1 MRASRLRVP
10 RLEKEL
16 GIEVYASRSLGIGGR
31 IRQFFE
37 DFVVEEVLVDGSRAE
52 AKPIESPQVAGEGRY
67 LICVLIKR
75 GWDTLLSVK
84 EVAKRLGI
92 SQMRVQIAGM
102 KDAKALTAQHVSL
115 YGIDPERILQVKI
128 KDITLYPLRFSNE
141 MVFPHL
147 LFGNQF
153 HVLIRAIS
161 HSSLVVE
168 QRIKNVQSEL
178 LNLGGFPNFFGHQRF
193 GTVRPI
199 THRIG
204 KFLAQGS
211 LEKAALTFLAQPS
224 LYEHPESREAR
235 QQLQNTQDF
244 KEALRYFPEHLK
256 YERSM
261 LSHLVKQ
268 PRDFAGAFRRLPLK
282 LRKLFLQAYQSFLFN
297 KFLSQRVQQG
307 IPINEAQTGDYVICL
322 DSHRLPTTNFMRV
335 TAQSRSSVQEALNE
349 GRMHI
354 AIPLIGFE
362 QAYSE
367 GAQGEIEREILEIED
382 AAPQD
387 FYISRMPEISA
398 PGGLRTV
405 LAPIV
410 NLSIEKPTK
419 DSANSFKRKVMLGFT
434 LHRGSYATVLLREFM
449 KPQDLIKAGF

>member
-1 MRASRLRVP
+1 LRVP
-10 RLEKEL
+10 KLEKEL
-16 GIEVYASRSLGIGGR
+16 GIEAFASQSPGIGGR

-37 DFVVEEVLVDGSRAE
+37 DFVVEEVLVDGSTAE
-52 AKPIESPQVAGEGRY
+52 VQPIEPRQVAGEGRY

-92 SQMRVQIAGM
+92 SQERVQIAGM

-115 YGIDPERILQVKI
+115 YGIDPEQVLQVKI
-128 KDITLYPLRFSNE
+128 RDITLYPLRFSDE

-153 HVLIRAIS
+153 RVLIRAIS
-161 HSSLVVE
+161 RSSSVVE
-168 QRIKNVQSEL
+168 QRINNVQSGL

-199 THRIG
+199 THWVGR
-204 KFLAQGS
+204 FLARGN
-211 LEKAALTFLAQPS
+211 LEGAALTFLAQPS
-224 LYEHPESREAR
+224 PYEHPESREAR

-244 KEALRYFPEHLK
+244 KEALRTFPEHLK

-268 PRDFAGAFRRLPLK
+268 PRDFVGAFRRLPLK

-297 KFLSQRVQQG
+297 KFLSQRTQQG
-307 IPINEAQTGDYVICL
+307 ISINEAQTGDSVVYL
-322 DSHRLPTTNFMRV
+322 DGHGLPTTNFMRV
-335 TAQSRSSVQEALNE
+335 TAQSRSSVEKALNE
-349 GRMHI
+349 ERMRV
-354 AIPLIGFE
+354 AIPLIGF
-362 QAYSE
+362 QQPHSE
-367 GAQGEIEREILEIED
+367 GVQGEIERETLETENV
-382 AAPQD
+382 APQD
-387 FYISRMPEISA
+387 FYIPHMPEISA
-398 PGGLRTV
+398 PGGLRTI

-410 NLSIEKPTK
+410 NLSVEKPTK
-419 DSANSFKRKVMLGFT
+419 DSANPSKRKVMLGFT

-449 KPQDLIKAGF
+449 KPQDLIRAGF

>member
-1 MRASRLRVP
+1 LRVP

-16 GIEVYASRSLGIGGR
+16 GMEVYASQFPGIGGR

-52 AKPIESPQVAGEGRY
+52 VQPIEPRQVVGEGRY
-67 LICVLIKR
+67 LICVLVKR

-84 EVAKRLGI
+84 ECAKRLGI
-92 SQMRVQIAGM
+92 GQKRVQIAGM

-115 YGIDPERILQVKI
+115 YGIDPEQILQVKI
-128 KDITLYPLRFSNE
+128 KDITLYPLRFSDE

-161 HSSLVVE
+161 RSSSVAE

-199 THRIG
+199 THWVG
-204 KFLAQGS
+204 KFLTQGD
-211 LEKAALTFLAQPS
+211 LERAALVFLAQPS
-224 LYEHPESREAR
+224 PYEHPEAREAR
-235 QQLQNTQDF
+235 QQLQKTQDF
-244 KEALRYFPEHLK
+244 KEGLRNFPEHLK

-268 PRDFAGAFRRLPLK
+268 PRDFVGAFRRLPLK

-297 KFLSQRVQQG
+297 KFLSQRTQQG
-307 IPINEAQTGDYVICL
+307 ILINEAQTGDYAVYL
-322 DSHRLPTTNFMRV
+322 DSHGLPTTNFVQV
-335 TAQSRSSVQEALNE
+335 TAQSRSGVEEALNE
-349 GRMHI
+349 GRMRI
-354 AIPLIGFE
+354 ATPLIGF
-362 QAYSE
+362 QQSCSE
-367 GAQGEIEREILEIED
+367 GVQGEIEREILETENV
-382 AAPQD
+382 APQH
-387 FYISRMPEISA
+387 FYVSSIPEISA
-398 PGGLRTV
+398 PGGLRAI

-410 NLSIEKPTK
+410 NLSVEKPTK
-419 DSANSFKRKVMLGFT
+419 DSANPSKRKVMLGFT

>member
-1 MRASRLRVP
+1 LRVP

-16 GIEVYASRSLGIGGR
+16 GIEVYASQSPGIGGR

-52 AKPIESPQVAGEGRY
+52 VAEVQPIEPRQVAGEGRY
-67 LICVLIKR
+67 LVCVLIKR

-84 EVAKRLGI
+84 ECAKRLGI
-92 SQMRVQIAGM
+92 SQERVQIAGI

-115 YGIDPERILQVKI
+115 YGIDPEQVLQVKI
-128 KDITLYPLRFSNE
+128 RDITLYPLRFSDE

-161 HSSLVVE
+161 RSSSVVE

-178 LNLGGFPNFFGHQRF
+178 LNLGGIPNFFGHQRF

-199 THRIG
+199 THWVG
-204 KFLAQGS
+204 KFLARGS
-211 LEKAALTFLAQPS
+211 LEKATLTFLAQPS
-224 LYEHPESREAR
+224 LYEHPEAREAR
-235 QQLQNTQDF
+235 QRLQNTQDF
-244 KEALRYFPEHLK
+244 KEALRNFPEHLK

-268 PRDFAGAFRRLPLK
+268 PRDFVGVFRRLPLK

-297 KFLSQRVQQG
+297 KFLSQRIQRG
-307 IPINEAQTGDYVICL
+307 IPINEAQTGDYAVYL
-322 DSHRLPTTNFMRV
+322 DSHGLPTTNFVQV
-335 TAQSRSSVQEALNE
+335 TAQSRSSVEEALSE
-349 GRMHI
+349 GRMRI
-354 AIPLIGFE
+354 AIPLIGF
-362 QAYSE
+362 QQPCSE
-367 GAQGEIEREILEIED
+367 GVQGEIEREILEIENV
-382 AAPQD
+382 APQD
-387 FYISRMPEISA
+387 FNISLMPEISA
-398 PGGLRTV
+398 PGGLRNILVSTV
-405 LAPIV
+405 S
-410 NLSIEKPTK
+410 LSVEKPTK
-419 DSANSFKRKVMLGFT
+419 DSANPSKRKVMLGFT

-449 KPQDLIKAGF
+449 KPQDLIRAGF

>member
-1 MRASRLRVP
+1 LRVP

-16 GIEVYASRSLGIGGR
+16 GIEVFASQSPGIGGK

-52 AKPIESPQVAGEGRY
+52 VQPIESRQVAGEGRY

-84 EVAKRLGI
+84 ECAKRLGI

-115 YGIDPERILQVKI
+115 YGIDPEQILQIKI
-128 KDITLYPLRFSNE
+128 KDITLYPLRFSDE

-161 HSSLVVE
+161 RSSSMVE

-199 THRIG
+199 THWVG
-204 KFLAQGS
+204 KFLAQGD
-211 LEKAALTFLAQPS
+211 LEKAALVFLAQPS

-235 QQLQNTQDF
+235 QQLQKTQDF
-244 KEALRYFPEHLK
+244 KEALRNFPEHLK

-261 LSHLVKQ
+261 LSYLVKQ

-297 KFLSQRVQQG
+297 KVLSQRIQRG
-307 IPINEAQTGDYVICL
+307 IPINEAQTGDYVVYL
-322 DSHRLPTTNFMRV
+322 DSHGLPTTNFMQV
-335 TAQSRSSVQEALNE
+335 TAQSRSSVKEALNE

-354 AIPLIGFE
+354 AIPLIGF
-362 QAYSE
+362 QQPYSE
-367 GAQGEIEREILEIED
+367 GVQGEIEREILETENI
-382 AAPQD
+382 APQD
-387 FYISRMPEISA
+387 FYVSSMPEISA
-398 PGGLRTV
+398 PGGLRTIS
-405 LAPIV
+405 APIV
-410 NLSIEKPTK
+410 NLSIEKSAK
-419 DSANSFKRKVMLGFT
+419 DSANPSKRKVTLGFT

-449 KPQDLIKAGF
+449 KPQNLIKAGF